1 MVVRHVLLAIINSLD
16 GRNCLDCCSSF
27 VLRLDLIAL
36 WSWRW
41 CLILRVAKKI
51 HRWDPLW
58 HLLSV
63 VQIRLDHVLALHFCR
78 WLPPLV
84 LIAERIVVIQAVL
97 LHLWVQ
103 VDLVGYL
110 ESSVVRDHLHGVVQL
125 VHLSLWLGPLLFIIA
140 IIIFAAASIAAPPA
154 AGLISIVGLVQRV

>member
-1 MVVRHVLLAIINSLD
+1 MVVRHILLAIINSLD
-16 GRNCLDCCSSF
+16 RRSCLNRYSF
-27 VLRLDLIAL
+27 LVLRLDLIVL

-63 VQIRLDHVLALHFCR
+63 VQIRLDNVLALHFCR

-110 ESSVVRDHLHGVVQL
+110 QSSVVRDHLHGVLQL
-125 VHLSLWLGPLLFIIA
+125 AHLVLWRRPLLFIIA

-154 AGLISIVGLVQRV
+154 AGLISIVGLVQRI